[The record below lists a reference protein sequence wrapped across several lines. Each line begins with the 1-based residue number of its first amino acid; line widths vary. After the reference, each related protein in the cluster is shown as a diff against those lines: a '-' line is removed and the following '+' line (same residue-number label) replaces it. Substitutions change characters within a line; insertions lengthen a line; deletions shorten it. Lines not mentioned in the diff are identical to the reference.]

1 MDSILTT
8 VKKNLGIQ
16 EDYTHFDLDLIVY
29 INAAFSTL
37 HQLGIGP
44 DEDYSITSDSE
55 VWTDFMPDGT
65 YMGMIQSYVSLYAKM
80 IFDPPQSSAVMEF
93 YKARLNEFEF
103 RLNVEFD
110 KSWDGDD

>member
-16 EDYTHFDLDLIVY
+16 DGYTHFDSDLIVY
-29 INAAFSTL
+29 INSAFSTL

-44 DEDYSITSDSE
+44 DEDYSIVNGSE
-55 VWTDFMPDGT
+55 VWTDFMPDET

-110 KSWDGDD
+110 KSAKGE